1 LNVLST
7 ACPELPSGK
16 GVSDGVCVGIV
27 GHVVLD
33 VGGVHKVTIT
43 VPVTLHASGVATLW
57 TSWIGCP

>member
-1 LNVLST
+1 MS
-7 ACPELPSGK
+7 SGK
-16 GVSDGVCVGIV
+16 GVSDDVCVAIV